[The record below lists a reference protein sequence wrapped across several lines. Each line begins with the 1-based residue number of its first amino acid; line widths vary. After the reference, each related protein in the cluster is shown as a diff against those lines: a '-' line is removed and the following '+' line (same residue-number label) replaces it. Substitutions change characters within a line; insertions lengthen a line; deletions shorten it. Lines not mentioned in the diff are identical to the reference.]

1 MYHAQAMKKTLYL
14 YIFKEIPPPFL
25 LGVATFTFALLMGR
39 ILRLADMVVTNGV
52 PLADVLRMVL
62 YLLPSFFLVT
72 IPMAFLLAILLAFG
86 RLSGDSEITAM
97 KACGVS
103 LYGMLPPVFCFALI
117 AYLAGALIT
126 VYAVPWGNTSFKKL
140 LVDVAEARASLG
152 IKEKVFNDDF
162 PGMVIYTDR
171 YNQRK
176 QTMTG
181 ILIQDERDPL
191 DPSTI
196 YARSGVIN
204 SDPATKSI
212 RLRLDNG
219 SIHRTQG
226 KTGYRLVEFRSYDL
240 NINLNQASQAV
251 NRNELDMSL
260 AELRANLASG
270 RFDAKMMRDMR
281 LEYHR
286 RFSLPFACLI
296 FALVGMPLGIQNQR
310 SGKAAG
316 FTVSI
321 GLLLCYYIVLSAG
334 KALGEKGLLSPL
346 LAAWAPN
353 ILFVTLGIYL
363 FKTTASEKRIPLYG
377 LFAGLTSW
385 LRSRFA
391 RKGDL

>member
-1 MYHAQAMKKTLYL
+1 MKKTLYL

-39 ILRLADMVVTNGV
+39 ILRLADMVVSNGV

-321 GLLLCYYIVLSAG
+321 ALLLCYYIVLSAG

-353 ILFVTLGIYL
+353 LLFVSLGIYL

-377 LFAGLTSW
+377 LLAGLTSW
-385 LRSRFA
+385 LHSRFA

>member
-321 GLLLCYYIVLSAG
+321 ALLLCYYIVLSAG

-346 LAAWAPN
+346 LAAWSPN